1 MGYVGYFEL
10 NSGFKKTVYWTKQEV
25 ELHRQ
30 ANNKLKDKTK
40 LSGVWLSDYDAM
52 ARKTVLRN
60 MLSKWGILSIEMQS
74 AVSSDEKSLKM
85 DSDNNIIEETTIEE
99 DLPPA
104 RKEAEKVEDTQQE
117 LFDDKN

>member
-1 MGYVGYFEL
+1 MAL
-10 NSGFKKTVYWTKQEV
+10 KTVYWTKQEV

-117 LFDDKN
+117 LFDDKKLGDITK